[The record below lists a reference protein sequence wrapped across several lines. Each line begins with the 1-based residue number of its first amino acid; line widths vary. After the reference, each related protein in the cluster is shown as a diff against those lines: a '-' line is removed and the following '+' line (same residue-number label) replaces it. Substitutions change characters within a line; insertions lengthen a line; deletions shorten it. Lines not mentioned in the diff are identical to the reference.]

1 MRTTLRAGLRGARLI
16 IHLLVGLGAVVAVKA
31 DVSGRLQPERIARRW
46 SARLLRIL
54 AIRVRVVGEVLRER
68 HVTVA
73 NHVSWLD
80 ITLLSACED
89 TRFIAKSE
97 IRDWP
102 IAGWL
107 ANAAGTF
114 YIRRGKGG
122 ARPLVERLVPHL
134 AAGGSVVLF
143 PEGTTTDG
151 SDVLPFH
158 ARLFSAP
165 IDADAWVQ
173 PVALRY
179 GAGHDGTP
187 VAPFVGDDD
196 LVSHIMRLLREPT
209 LSVDVIYCTPIRARG
224 LDRGSL
230 AGTAEAAVRAAL
242 GVSSAQAP
250 PQPATAL
257 AA

>member
-1 MRTTLRAGLRGARLI
+1 MRTTLRVWLRGARLVL
-16 IHLLVGLGAVVAVKA
+16 HLIVGLGAVAAVKA
-31 DVSGRLQPERIARRW
+31 DVSGRLQPERVARRW

-54 AIRVRVVGEVLRER
+54 AIRVRVVGEVPRDS

-102 IAGWL
+102 VAGWL

-134 AAGGSVVLF
+134 LAGGSVVLF

-179 GAGHDGTP
+179 GAGHDGTA

-196 LVSHIMRLLREPT
+196 LVSHILRLLREPA
-209 LSVDVIYCTPIRARG
+209 LNVDVIYCTPIRARG
-224 LDRGSL
+224 MDRGAL
-230 AGTAEAAVRAAL
+230 AGSAEAAVRAAL
-242 GVSSAQAP
+242 GVPSAQAP
-250 PQPATAL
+250 RTAAAL